1 MKTVR
6 EWTEKDLAK
15 LVLCERACFSDPW
28 TTEMIKTEFS
38 RDDFYGLLIEEDG
51 EILAYI
57 YGTVL
62 FEDAELMKVAVLPK
76 RRGQGLGCALTE
88 AFLQGVKERGAERIF
103 LEVRPSNLSALKLY
117 QGHGFVKT
125 RLRKRYYADGEDAL
139 EMKKELTPESEE

>member
-38 RDDFYGLLIEEDG
+38 RDDFYGLLIEEEG

-62 FEDAELMKVAVLPK
+62 FEDAELMKIAVLPK

-88 AFLQGVKERGAERIF
+88 AFLQGVKARGAERIF

-117 QGHGFVKT
+117 QGHGFEKT

-139 EMKKELTPESEE
+139 EMKKELTSESEE